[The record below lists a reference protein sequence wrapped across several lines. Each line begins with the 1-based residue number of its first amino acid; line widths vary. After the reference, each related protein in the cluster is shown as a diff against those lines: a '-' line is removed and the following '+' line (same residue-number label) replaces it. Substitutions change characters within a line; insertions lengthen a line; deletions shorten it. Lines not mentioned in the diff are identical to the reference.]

1 MRLSE
6 YLSDVSFKGTPT
18 ASARVL
24 VQQVVLMTVAVHA
37 AVAMPVAATALWA
50 LLVLRAYMIFH
61 DCGHRSFFQGFKG
74 AAWWNWIALH
84 VSAVLCGT
92 PTDWNVGHQLHHAH
106 VGNLGQDEYDWGE
119 TVFHTRRQFLALPR
133 GKRLLWR
140 VARHPVPFFL
150 LAPVL
155 TWYVRMRLPIEL
167 RPERRAAYRASDKLI
182 STAWMAL
189 RYGLAARD
197 GILSVILLGDYLAMT
212 VGVMLFHVQHVFE
225 GGYVRD
231 ASQWKIRDAATA
243 GSSRLYVPKA
253 LKFFTL
259 GIEFHHIH
267 HFKPQI
273 PGYMLE
279 RVHDGAPASFDDLH
293 TGFRDVPRLGARE
306 VLRSLAMQCY
316 DEDARTFVP
325 FPVDDRPKND

>member
-1 MRLSE
+1 
-6 YLSDVSFKGTPT
+6 
-18 ASARVL
+18 
-24 VQQVVLMTVAVHA
+24 
-37 AVAMPVAATALWA
+37 
-50 LLVLRAYMIFH
+50 
-61 DCGHRSFFQGFKG
+61 
-74 AAWWNWIALH
+74 
-84 VSAVLCGT
+84 
-92 PTDWNVGHQLHHAH
+92 
-106 VGNLGQDEYDWGE
+106 
-119 TVFHTRRQFLALPR
+119 
-133 GKRLLWR
+133 
-140 VARHPVPFFL
+140 
-150 LAPVL
+150 
-155 TWYVRMRLPIEL
+155 
-167 RPERRAAYRASDKLI
+167 
-182 STAWMAL
+182 MAL
-189 RYGLAARD
+189 RYGLAARH
-197 GILSVILLGDYLAMT
+197 GILSVILLGDYLASRRSA
-212 VGVMLFHVQHVFE
+212 LPRSARLRR
-225 GGYVRD
+225 GYVRD

-325 FPVDDRPKND
+325 FPVDVRPKND